1 MRTGHARIR
10 VHPSPFRSYFRVC
23 LQQQLPLT
31 KLCTTCTRCV
41 RRYQANTHYYV
52 YPNNDTIITKGQPT
66 VTYRT
71 TWHEIYPRLIL
82 PALPSPHPHCL
93 FHTSSLSPQS
103 CISYSLSSSHTHTHA
118 RTHTHTHTR
127 THTHTLCVHACISNC
142 SSNNWR
148 PLATFKGCGWNTTI
162 YFPTKR
168 RGQTLRNTGTLS
180 LSTY

>member
-127 THTHTLCVHACISNC
+127 THTHTLCVYT
-142 SSNNWR
+142 
-148 PLATFKGCGWNTTI
+148 LAYRIAARTTGDPWQHSRGVDGILQSTFQQNGGA
-162 YFPTKR
+162 R
-168 RGQTLRNTGTLS
+168 L
-180 LSTY
+180 